1 MALCRREQWLLLPVQ
16 ELCRSWTLSLYSQ
29 TAAFISRARNAIYRT
44 PPSASH
50 VITPGYLLEGV
61 TEVLW
66 ESFSWLWRELRWFR
80 DLFLSSCFSWAS
92 NEQQPVMHWCSV
104 FMADVLIRL
113 SDNSSGRVI
122 LWWSGVLTWVL
133 RCLPKFSLEL
143 QISVEISWFLLRCAL
158 TQLGEYYNS

>member
-1 MALCRREQWLLLPVQ
+1 MTQFKRLPLGKCGMALCRREQWLLLPVQ
-16 ELCRSWTLSLYSQ
+16 ELCRSWTLSLCSQ

-92 NEQQPVMHWCSV
+92 NEQPVMHWCQCVSALCSWPMYWSV
-104 FMADVLIRL
+104 SLTTRVAESF
-113 SDNSSGRVI
+113 SD
-122 LWWSGVLTWVL
+122 
-133 RCLPKFSLEL
+133 E
-143 QISVEISWFLLRCAL
+143 VEF
-158 TQLGEYYNS
+158 